1 MLVQRQSTRLTTH
14 GRCTPARR
22 SCERRSCERRGPE
35 RRGAALVEVAL
46 VLPIF
51 IMVTLGIIEFGRA
64 MMVSQLVTNAA
75 REGAREA
82 IIEGKTNTQVR
93 TGITNF
99 LSQSVGIAA
108 NDVEITITVTPD
120 VGNPD
125 AGTEVG
131 NASVGDLVLV
141 RVEVPFDQVSFT
153 RAKYLG
159 GKNLVG
165 MAAMRHE

>member
-1 MLVQRQSTRLTTH
+1 MLTQ
-14 GRCTPARR
+14 RR
-22 SCERRSCERRGPE
+22 SMRRPAHPAQALSGQTAPR

-82 IIEGKTNTQVR
+82 IIDGSTNTKVR
-93 TGITNF
+93 TSITNF
-99 LSQSVGIAA
+99 LTQSVNVSA
-108 NDVEITITVTPD
+108 DQVVITITVTPA

-125 AGTEVG
+125 PGNEVG
-131 NASVGDLVLV
+131 NADVGDLVQV
-141 RVEVPFDQVSFT
+141 RVEVPFDEVSFT

-165 MAAMRHE
+165 IAAMRHE

>member
-1 MLVQRQSTRLTTH
+1 MLVQRRSTRLKTH
-14 GRCTPARR
+14 GRSP
-22 SCERRSCERRGPE
+22 SG

-99 LSQSVGIAA
+99 LSQSVGIGA
-108 NDVEITITVTPD
+108 NEVEITITVTPD

-125 AGTEVG
+125 AGNEVG
-131 NASVGDLVLV
+131 NASVGDLVQV

-153 RAKYLG
+153 KAKYLG

-165 MAAMRHE
+165 IAAMRHE